1 MSKSIISK
9 IAAVSCSVVAL
20 GALGIT
26 AAAQNPVPADSDISG
41 FTLTADKTNIIAGV
55 IEAEPGETVHF
66 PVYIANNAKSG
77 FAATGLRLIYDAKL
91 TPVTDEDGNLV
102 FDKKCTAGDDVTK
115 KFTLNAEKQII
126 GLGTMGSDPEKDNG
140 IMYTVDI
147 KVPADAEAGAKFP
160 MTLEVDKW
168 LDAKTNP
175 LEYVTIDGYI
185 FIAGKPTT
193 DTTTTTTDTTTTTT
207 TTTTAPITTTTAPIT
222 TTTAPVTDVTT
233 TTSSSSGVT
242 STTTTTAGGN
252 KVTTTAKK
260 NNGGTSS
267 NTTATKTG
275 DAGVGVA
282 VAGLLLAAGT
292 AVVATK
298 KKKD

>member
-147 KVPADAEAGAKFP
+147 KVPADAEAGAKYP

-185 FIAGKPTT
+185 FIAGE
-193 DTTTTTTDTTTTTT
+193 TTTTTTTTTNTTTTTT
-207 TTTTAPITTTTAPIT
+207 TTTTVPFTTTTAPIT

>member
-185 FIAGKPTT
+185 FIAGE
-193 DTTTTTTDTTTTTT
+193 TTTTTTTTTNTTTTTT
-207 TTTTAPITTTTAPIT
+207 TTTTVPFTTTTAPITTTTEPG
-222 TTTAPVTDVTT
+222 TDVTT
-233 TTSSSSGVT
+233 TTSTSSGAT